1 MMVLGKIRNLIMKK
15 TSIFVLLFAFVLA
28 GCVAVPANNSG
39 NNTNTGGNTSTGG
52 SNNGMG
58 DSGTNT
64 GGSTVDQRGFVVQLI
79 ASNSPDKAE
88 SIKNQYF
95 ADGYNAFVNDDLAQG
110 YGQPLYRVQIGP
122 YMSKSEAENVLA
134 QMRSRYPYDD
144 LVKQGIVN
152 ENY

>member
-1 MMVLGKIRNLIMKK
+1 MKK
-15 TSIFVLLFAFVLA
+15 TSILVLLFAFVLA
-28 GCVAVPANNSG
+28 GCVAVPTNNTG
-39 NNTNTGGNTSTGG
+39 TNTNTGGNTSTGG
-52 SNNGMG
+52 TTDTGNTGDNGN
-58 DSGTNT
+58 NT
-64 GGSTVDQRGFVVQLI
+64 GGNTADQRGFVVQLI
-79 ASNSPDKAE
+79 ASNSPEKAE

-122 YMSKSEAENVLA
+122 YMNKSEAENVLA

-144 LVKQGIVN
+144 LVKQAIIN